1 MHINSI
7 IVILDLLEKILGKGA
22 NHEKIKKH
30 ILATDNQSPSIKIK
44 KYINRFSSV
53 L

>member
-1 MHINSI
+1 MCLNSI

-30 ILATDNQSPSIKIK
+30 ILATSIT
-44 KYINRFSSV
+44 KYKSKEIYK
-53 L
+53 